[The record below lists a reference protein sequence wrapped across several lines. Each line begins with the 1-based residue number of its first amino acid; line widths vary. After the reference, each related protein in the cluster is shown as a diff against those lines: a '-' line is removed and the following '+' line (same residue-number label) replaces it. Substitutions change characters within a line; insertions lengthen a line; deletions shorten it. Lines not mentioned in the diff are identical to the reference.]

1 MATKHIAPANFH
13 YVAVGGQGAL
23 EPRLP
28 DSFLPDR
35 QSPVLCRYDVC
46 ELTES
51 YARRHLFPALS
62 DPIPD
67 TPTFARMCDVPKGL
81 YSGYNSKPYPAGLG
95 LLNYLF
101 RSVFEIYGS
110 SVGVNFRFL
119 DPGVT
124 LSGIAAK
131 FSGHYVGRAAAD
143 SGVKTATVTKYTPLE
158 NGQYDSAT
166 VTGDPVRTHSESIVR
181 KTVPEVMPLPCVN
194 DFTWDVEVSTETVNG
209 VQVRLPKHHLHYQL
223 EKDRTGRKHG
233 DYDTV
238 GDSSLVSMHACSALS
253 LLPSAV
259 RTHKEGF
266 PTSDPDLVDSDDD
279 VDMYT
284 ARSAVEQADNVD
296 AGSIRAVDGD
306 AGTSSTSFSVV
317 PKPFYRMDFWTHY
330 GVNEDYGGSVKL
342 KESAKMFR
350 PPGLFPTLPATFLAG
365 DIETIDPG
373 EGDPYRT
380 VDRYYPAWWPD
391 ADMKRQL
398 DSALEE
404 TYRYVSEHFPEG
416 WADAYKDNGVD
427 CLVANAHGRS
437 LGSGSVTVADR
448 PFYHQGTSFV
458 HDMVSMPPCIPDVLY
473 THPFKSAYAWR
484 DRLVK
489 TLHEVD
495 LHKVLY
501 TETETVDSSYPDD
514 QYENQVRQT
523 GSRTYR
529 GTLMGSASSK
539 PPNLPGGKA
548 GYSSPVDFYSLP
560 AASHNVNEYIG
571 YLDRGN
577 TYSRSISSR
586 FSGTLVLSGFTPIRE
601 LNGCPETVK
610 ATRKGSSTTTRVSD
624 DPPEPVTTTFED
636 DPVDNSS
643 QESLVSRF
651 IPDDRWPFIKEAR
664 LFAVVDVSVY
674 ALVGGWAERMYNYEA
689 DYKEYEER
697 YENGRVVSFT
707 GRDGTYTNTDAT
719 HTLAAGAS
727 GSFVIDLG
735 AIDPQTGA
743 APGSINVYSLLE
755 GLRCQDPSYAGD
767 SEALQE
773 VFRGFGPYKV
783 TRDGMFNHSFSRTTG
798 GTTVTWEPP
807 LDNPGAGVPATYT
820 GKRTSVRNVTSVD
833 GFCGQS
839 SNIATNYSFDAR
851 FQLHKLF
858 VAIEWDF
865 EADGS

>member
-23 EPRLP
+23 EPGLP

-81 YSGYNSKPYPAGLG
+81 YSEYNSKPYPAGLG

-101 RSVFEIYGS
+101 RSVFELCESGRT
-110 SVGVNFRFL
+110 GFRFL

-124 LSGIAAK
+124 LREIAAK

-143 SGVKTATVTKYTPLE
+143 SGVFTVSETTFTPLE
-158 NGQYDSAT
+158 NGQYRSET
-166 VTGDPVRTHSESIVR
+166 VEGAPVRTHSEKITR

-223 EKDRTGRKHG
+223 EKDRAGRKYG

-238 GDSSLVSMHACSALS
+238 VGASYRTSMHVCSALS
-253 LLPSAV
+253 FLPSAV

-284 ARSAVEQADNVD
+284 ARNAVAQADNVA
-296 AGSIRAVDGD
+296 AGSIHAVDGE
-306 AGTSSTSFSVV
+306 AGRSSTSFSVV

-330 GVNEDYGGSVKL
+330 GIKEDYGGSAKL
-342 KESAKMFR
+342 KESFKMFR

-365 DIETIDPG
+365 DIETVEPY
-373 EGDPYRT
+373 EGDPYRS
-380 VDRYYPAWWPD
+380 VSRYYPTWWPD
-391 ADMKRQL
+391 AEMKRQL

-404 TYRYVSEHFPEG
+404 TYRYLSEHFPEG
-416 WADAYKDNGVD
+416 WADEYEDNGVD
-427 CLVANAHGRS
+427 CLIANTYGSTLGHDSVIVAGRS
-437 LGSGSVTVADR
+437 FD
-448 PFYHQGTSFV
+448 HQGTGSTHNLV
-458 HDMVSMPPCIPDVLY
+458 RMPPCIPDVLY

-495 LHKVLY
+495 LHEVLC
-501 TETETVDSSYPDD
+501 TETETVDSSHPDD
-514 QYENQVRQT
+514 QYENQIRQT
-523 GSRTYR
+523 GSRTFR
-529 GTLMGSASSK
+529 GALLSGHGE
-539 PPNLPGGKA
+539 LPGGA
-548 GYSSPVDFYSLP
+548 LVGGSYQLP
-560 AASHNVNEYIG
+560 AASHGVQEYNG
-571 YLDRGN
+571 YLDRSD
-577 TYSRSISSR
+577 TYSRSISSK
-586 FSGTLVLSGFTPIRE
+586 FSGTLVLSGFTPIHE
-601 LNGCPETVK
+601 LNGCPSTIK
-610 ATRKGSSTTTRVSD
+610 MTRKGSSTTTRVSD

-674 ALVGGWAERMYNYEA
+674 THVGGWAPGTSNYEA
-689 DYKEYEER
+689 DYTEFEER

-719 HTLAAGAS
+719 HTLAAKAS

-735 AIDPQTGA
+735 AIDPRTGT
-743 APGSINVYSLLE
+743 APGSIDVYSLLE
-755 GLRCQDPSYAGD
+755 GLGCQDPSYAGD

-783 TRDGMFNHSFSRTTG
+783 TRDGMFNHRFNRTTG

-807 LDNPGAGVPATYT
+807 LDNPGAEVPATYT
-820 GKRTSVRNVTSVD
+820 GKWTSVRNGTRVE
-833 GFCGQS
+833 GFCGRS
-839 SNIATNYSFDAR
+839 SYEATDYIFDAH